1 MKNFGARVM
10 TKSVQYCHNL
20 SRDVLGLPSLPDTV
34 ESNMGHYRDSP
45 GLSQVLVRENTHI
58 PQYLVSQDTQDILG
72 ISRTVPGS
80 PTILGKVQSGI
91 KPHGTKFPAGY
102 QGQS

>member
-1 MKNFGARVM
+1 
-10 TKSVQYCHNL
+10 
-20 SRDVLGLPSLPDTV
+20 
-34 ESNMGHYRDSP
+34 MGHYRDSP

-72 ISRTVPGS
+72 IPRTVPGS

-91 KPHGTKFPAGY
+91 KPHGTKFPGIPRAVLGSPTIL
-102 QGQS
+102 GSPVRH